1 MLRGTEA
8 SMRKFGPTLVICLLG
23 TLALAGCKKTPPDCK
38 KVKDYFCGPNGT
50 PEECQMAKNSAESKN
65 GPSCAKTFMGL
76 KEARKLKETAAAKAK
91 QDAAFTAEKDFRAPI
106 IAEMDKVSANRYDL
120 GEKLLA
126 AKGAEKKKI
135 EAIMAEISEDP
146 GSAQSGDAYD
156 VAPGARLV
164 PEFIQ
169 LGLRLNVGEAG
180 IVETVYGYHVI
191 QRVG

>member
-106 IAEMDKVSANRYDL
+106 IAEMDKVSANRYEL
-120 GEKLLA
+120 GEQLTA
-126 AKGAEKKKI
+126 AKGAEKKRI
-135 EAIMAEISEDP
+135 EAEI
-146 GSAQSGDAYD
+146 AAIDAKLNELMEQLNAR
-156 VAPGARLV
+156 VKPGA
-164 PEFIQ
+164 PPPP
-169 LGLRLNVGEAG
+169 GAPAPAPAG
-180 IVETVYGYHVI
+180 TP
-191 QRVG
+191 